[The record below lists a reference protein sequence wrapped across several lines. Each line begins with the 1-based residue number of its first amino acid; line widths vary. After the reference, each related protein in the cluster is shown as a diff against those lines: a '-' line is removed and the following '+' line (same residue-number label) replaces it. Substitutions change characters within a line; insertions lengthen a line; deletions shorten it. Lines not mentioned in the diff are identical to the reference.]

1 MAPMPSSSTPKSG
14 TAPSS
19 SMATP
24 RSAKSVSSSSSTPS
38 SVRTWP
44 LTPLSATSSG
54 SSSSSSPYTPRH
66 IVKQGS
72 PQLNK
77 PHHHDSSS
85 GENMGWFDYVC
96 FRFLRNF
103 KWLILVLI
111 GAAFIHIVRNPPT
124 KATTTRTPTFSTA
137 KSSSKNNSSVGSIRS
152 SSSSSSSKS
161 KSKTE
166 KFDFPNGPPEPSM
179 VEELENEIDIWSED
193 TTDGNNPSDDLNSEK
208 TKLESQSDDSKKSTT
223 ETTTKSSPLPPQLKD
238 LPPILQSYQPFLSPV
253 LEDYINDNG
262 NVDNIMEAL
271 KDDKV
276 QVHLVVDV
284 TTERNGVETSAE
296 ITASPVSKSML
307 EAIERS
313 EYLQLTAVTFI
324 QPNEGVGTIQIHPR
338 RGSDDQRKQQM
349 PLVYIVD
356 FGSMDRDC
364 HRLELVLER
373 IKEQISTTTIQTQT
387 DVDDPSEEEP
397 MFLLMDFTGSTRQT
411 KCDFLIQTQNK
422 QSASSPRVRLAKRSI
437 VKNRYFNFTSG
448 QIYTG
453 QVVPNS
459 WDQRVKPVLHSPFA
473 LREGFVTTVF
483 NVTQGEK
490 VLEHARTI
498 DVGMFWKRGDYSH
511 YGFLRR
517 QSTEVVKTLHHS
529 KVSEDLILEN
539 QVGVAYSDEK
549 GMEAGNIQYEYAAQ
563 LLSCRI
569 VVVSQRDEYE
579 DHWRLLESMASGALV
594 MTDVMLAAP
603 LGLKDRVN
611 VVVYKDRDD
620 LKNLIRYYKR
630 HDDERKKIAR
640 KGYELAMG
648 RHRCWHRMEE
658 LIFGKPLT
666 HVDRPFDSAPPKEPR
681 PLKIQWLLD
690 GKQRDSS
697 LPSFV
702 V

>member
-1 MAPMPSSSTPKSG
+1 
-14 TAPSS
+14 
-19 SMATP
+19 
-24 RSAKSVSSSSSTPS
+24 
-38 SVRTWP
+38 
-44 LTPLSATSSG
+44 
-54 SSSSSSPYTPRH
+54 
-66 IVKQGS
+66 
-72 PQLNK
+72 
-77 PHHHDSSS
+77 
-85 GENMGWFDYVC
+85 MGWFDYVC

-103 KWLILVLI
+103 RWLILLLV
-111 GAAFIHIVRNPPT
+111 GAAFMHLVRNPPT
-124 KATTTRTPTFSTA
+124 KATTTATPSYSSTA
-137 KSSSKNNSSVGSIRS
+137 RSGIRNDSSVGSIRS
-152 SSSSSSSKS
+152 SSSSSSNSIS
-161 KSKTE
+161 E
-166 KFDFPNGPPEPSM
+166 AEQFAFPNGPPESSM
-179 VEELENEIDIWSED
+179 E
-193 TTDGNNPSDDLNSEK
+193 DDLDEIESSSKDSPKDDDPSVDLKSDK
-208 TKLESQSDDSKKSTT
+208 TKVESQSDDYTKPTT
-223 ETTTKSSPLPPQLKD
+223 AETTRKSSSLSVPQQLKD
-238 LPPILQSYQPFLSPV
+238 LSPILQSYQPFFSPV
-253 LEDYINDNG
+253 LGDYINDNG
-262 NVDNIMEAL
+262 NVENIMEAL

-338 RGSDDQRKQQM
+338 RVSSDDQPIQQSKSKM
-349 PLVYIVD
+349 PLLYIVD
-356 FGSMDRDC
+356 FGSLDRDC

-373 IKEQISTTTIQTQT
+373 IKEQLSTTSTAQRNVGVNEANE
-387 DVDDPSEEEP
+387 DEP
-397 MFLLMDFTGSTRQT
+397 MFLLIDFTGSTRQT
-411 KCDFLIQTQNK
+411 KCDFLIEPHNK
-422 QSASSPRVRLAKRSI
+422 SGASSSPRVRLAKRGI
-437 VKNRYFNFTSG
+437 VENRYFNFTSG

-453 QVVPNS
+453 RVVPNS

-483 NVTQGEK
+483 NVTQGKK
-490 VLEHARTI
+490 VLENKRTI

-517 QSTEVVKTLHHS
+517 QASEVVKTLHHS
-529 KVSEDLILEN
+529 KVSEDLVLEN

-549 GMEAGNIQYEYAAQ
+549 GMEAGNIQYEYVAQ

-611 VVVYKDRDD
+611 VVVYEDRDD

-630 HDDERKKIAR
+630 HDDERKKIAQ

-648 RHRCWHRMEE
+648 RHRCWHRVEE

-666 HVDRPFDSAPPKEPR
+666 HVDHPYDPSPPKEPR
-681 PLKIQWLLD
+681 PPRIQWLLD
-690 GKQRDSS
+690 GKESDWS
-697 LPSFV
+697 LTSFIV
-702 V
+702 